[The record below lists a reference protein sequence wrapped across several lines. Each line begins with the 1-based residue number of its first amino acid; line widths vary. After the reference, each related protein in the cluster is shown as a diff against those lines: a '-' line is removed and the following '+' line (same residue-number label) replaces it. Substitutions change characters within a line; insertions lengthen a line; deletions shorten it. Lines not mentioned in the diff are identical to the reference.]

1 MMGKKILGGL
11 TFITMLAAVYLVFMW
26 VPNERVMG
34 PVQKI
39 FYFHVAAAWIGFF
52 AFLVVF
58 IAGVA
63 YLLTRDKKWDLIG
76 AASAETGVMFTS
88 IVLLT
93 GPIWARAAWNTWWTW
108 DPRLTSTLV
117 LWFIYVAYLMVRSA
131 IHEEEKR
138 ARFSAI
144 FGIIGFIDVPVVWL
158 SIRWWRTIHPVVV
171 DATGFAMSPKM
182 TATLLVSLAAFTL
195 LYFYLLVKAVSVE
208 KTRAELGELKEA
220 LRAGNNGN

>member
-1 MMGKKILGGL
+1 MGKKILGGL